1 MKIWFWQLIVS
12 PHMAGLAKALA
23 EAGHSV
29 TFVAQNEMSAD
40 RIAQGWTL
48 PDLGG
53 ARLMFAPT
61 SATAL
66 EIAEGSPADAI
77 HICQGIRANGIV
89 GVAQRSLKKLGRKQL
104 VVMETVDD
112 QGWQGFIKRLLYRYL
127 FLRFGRCLSGVLAS
141 GISTRKWL
149 VNRGVPAKKVFPF
162 AYFLPEIEI
171 EPSARTSPVSNRYR
185 VLFVGQFIERKRLDL
200 LIAAMSRLD
209 SENVELAVVGSGPLE
224 EQWRRLAEDT
234 LPGRVEW
241 IGSLPMDYVRV
252 QMAAADCLV
261 LPSRHDG
268 WGAVV
273 SEALMSGTPAIC
285 SDACGSAVVAEASG
299 YGGVFKSGSVDDLTD
314 LLNTKI
320 AEGRLSGRQS
330 QELAEWAR
338 CLSGAAGAGYLVEIL
353 RALESSA
360 PVPLPPW
367 TTSPAMCRR

>member
-1 MKIWFWQLIVS
+1 MKIWFRQLIVS

-23 EAGHSV
+23 ESGHSV

-40 RIAQGWTL
+40 RVAQGWTL

-61 SATAL
+61 SAAAQ
-66 EIAEGSPADAI
+66 EIAEGSPVDAI

-89 GVAQRSLKKLGRKQL
+89 CVAQKSFKNLGRKQL

-112 QGWQGFIKRLLYRYL
+112 HGWQGVIKRLLYRYL
-127 FLRFGRCLSGVLAS
+127 FFRFGGCLSGVLAS

-149 VNRGVPAKKVFPF
+149 IDRGVRANKVFPF
-162 AYFLPEIEI
+162 AYFLPEIDI
-171 EPSARTSPVSNRYR
+171 KSCVRDSPASDHYR

-200 LIAAMSRLD
+200 LITAISRLD
-209 SENVELAVVGSGPLE
+209 SENVELAVIGSGPLE
-224 EQWRRLAEDT
+224 AQLKQFAEDK
-234 LPGRVEW
+234 LPGRVNW
-241 IGSLPMDYVRV
+241 IGSLPMDEVRR
-252 QMAAADCLV
+252 QMAQADCLV

-299 YGGVFKSGSVDDLTD
+299 YGGVFKSGSVDDLVD
-314 LLNTKI
+314 VLSAKI
-320 AEGRLSGRQS
+320 REGRLSEQ
-330 QELAEWAR
+330 QTKALAGWAR
-338 CLSGAAGAGYLVEIL
+338 CLSGPAGAEYLVELLWAIDT
-353 RALESSA
+353 SSA
-360 PVPLPPW
+360 VPAPPW
-367 TTSPAMCRR
+367 NAFKATFGQ